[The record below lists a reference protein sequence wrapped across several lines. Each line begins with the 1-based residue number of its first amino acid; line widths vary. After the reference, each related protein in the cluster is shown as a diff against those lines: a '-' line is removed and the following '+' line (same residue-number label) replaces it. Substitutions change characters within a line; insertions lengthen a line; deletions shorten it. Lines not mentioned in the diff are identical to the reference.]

1 MSSISAIA
9 TLVAHP
15 GKESELEAVLVA
27 MYEASVVD
35 DGCDLYSVQRLKKA
49 PDTFVITEVYRDRD
63 ALERHQRNAA
73 LADLAPRLGELAAS
87 VDVRLGAVVAGDL
100 VARR

>member
-1 MSSISAIA
+1 MSSISAVV
-9 TLVAHP
+9 TVVAHP

-49 PDTFVITEVYRDRD
+49 PDTYVITEVYRDRD
-63 ALERHQRNAA
+63 ALDRHQHNPA
-73 LADLAPRLGELAAS
+73 LSALGPRLGELAAS
-87 VDVRLGAVVAGDL
+87 VDVRFGAVVAGDL